1 MEESI
6 FKKFPDPDI
15 LLANSKNMDNSVLQ
29 VNGHFHTPY
38 SFSAFSEIR
47 QAFDMAEK
55 EKVDVLGIND
65 FYTMDG
71 YREFSDWAE
80 IFKIFPLY
88 NIEFMALQKDLQ
100 MKGIRVNDPN
110 NPGRT
115 YFSGKGLKYPVT
127 LKGSVKERLQNIQ
140 NGSNC
145 QTREMI
151 EKLNNFLKELKVDIS
166 FSFDEVKSKYA
177 RNLLRERH
185 IAKALREKIAEVFP
199 EEEDQKSF
207 YLKLFSG
214 KNVKSSLNDEVSLE
228 NEIRSNLLKS
238 GGKAFVAEDD
248 NAFLSLEQVI
258 EIIIKAGGIPCYPVL
273 LDNNK
278 GEYTDYECDFDKL
291 YKNLISKKIYSLEL
305 IPGRNRPENFERFV
319 NFFNNKGFVITFG
332 TEHNTP
338 RLDPITV
345 LDGNKKPLSDE
356 MKKISYEG
364 ACIIAAHQY
373 LVSRGEK
380 GYLKKNG
387 RARLEERN
395 YYINLGNIV
404 IKHFIAEL

>member
-15 LLANSKNMDNSVLQ
+15 LLANSKNVDNSVLQ

-38 SFSAFSEIR
+38 SFSAFSQIR

-55 EKVDVLGIND
+55 ENVDVLGIND

-115 YFSGKGLKYPVT
+115 YFSGKGLKFPIT

-166 FSFDEVKSKYA
+166 FSFDEVKNKYA
-177 RNLLRERH
+177 RNL
-185 IAKALREKIAEVFP
+185 F
-199 EEEDQKSF
+199 
-207 YLKLFSG
+207 LK
-214 KNVKSSLNDEVSLE
+214 
-228 NEIRSNLLKS
+228 
-238 GGKAFVAEDD
+238 
-248 NAFLSLEQVI
+248 
-258 EIIIKAGGIPCYPVL
+258 
-273 LDNNK
+273 
-278 GEYTDYECDFDKL
+278 
-291 YKNLISKKIYSLEL
+291 KKI
-305 IPGRNRPENFERFV
+305 RN
-319 NFFNNKGFVITFG
+319 
-332 TEHNTP
+332 
-338 RLDPITV
+338 L
-345 LDGNKKPLSDE
+345 
-356 MKKISYEG
+356 
-364 ACIIAAHQY
+364 
-373 LVSRGEK
+373 
-380 GYLKKNG
+380 
-387 RARLEERN
+387 
-395 YYINLGNIV
+395 
-404 IKHFIAEL
+404 FI

>member
-6 FKKFPDPDI
+6 FKKFPNPDVMI
-15 LLANSKNMDNSVLQ
+15 TDSKNIDNLVLQ
-29 VNGHFHTPY
+29 INGHIHTPY
-38 SFSAFSEIR
+38 SYSAFSEIR
-47 QAFDMAEK
+47 QSFDMAEK

-71 YREFSDWAE
+71 YREFSEWAE
-80 IFKIFPLY
+80 IYQIFPLY

-100 MKGIRVNDPN
+100 SKGIRVNDPN

-127 LKGSVKERLQNIQ
+127 LSGSVLERLQNVQ
-140 NGSNC
+140 KGSNS
-145 QTREMI
+145 QTREML
-151 EKLNNFLKELKVDIS
+151 EKLNAFLKELNVDIS
-166 FSFDEVKSKYA
+166 FSFDEVKKKYA

-185 IAKALREKIAEVFP
+185 IAKALREKIAEVFID
-199 EEEDQKSF
+199 EEKQKAF
-207 YLKLFSG
+207 YVKLFSG
-214 KNVKSSLNDEVSLE
+214 KEVKSSIKDEVGLE

-248 NAFLSLEQVI
+248 QAFLSLEQVI

-273 LDNNK
+273 LDNAK
-278 GEYTDYECDFDKL
+278 GEFTDFEGDFDELHKKL
-291 YKNLISKKIYSLEL
+291 LSKKIYSLEL
-305 IPGRNRPENFERFV
+305 IPGRNSPEIFEKFV
-319 NFFNNKGFVITFG
+319 KFFNEKGFVITFG

-364 ACIIAAHQY
+364 ACVIAAHQY
-373 LVSRGEK
+373 LVSIGEK
-380 GYLKKNG
+380 GYLKENG
-387 RARLEERN
+387 RARLEERK
-395 YYINLGNIV
+395 YFINLGNIV
-404 IKHFIAEL
+404 IKHFIAEG

>member
-6 FKKFPDPDI
+6 FKKFPNPDVMT
-15 LLANSKNMDNSVLQ
+15 ADSETVDNLVLQ

-47 QAFDMAEK
+47 QSFDMARK

-71 YREFSDWAE
+71 YREFSEWAE
-80 IFKIFPLY
+80 IYKIFPLY

-100 MKGIRVNDPN
+100 KKGIRVNDPN

-127 LKGSVKERLQNIQ
+127 LSGSVLERLQNVQ
-140 NGSNC
+140 KGSNS
-145 QTREMI
+145 QTREMVG
-151 EKLNNFLKELKVDIS
+151 KLNDFLKELKVDIS
-166 FSFDEVKSKYA
+166 FSFDEVKKKYA

-199 EEEDQKSF
+199 DEEKQKAF
-207 YLKLFSG
+207 YVKLFSG
-214 KNVKSSLNDEVSLE
+214 KAVKSSMNDEVGLE

-248 NAFLSLEQVI
+248 QAFLSLEQVI
-258 EIIIKAGGIPCYPVL
+258 EIIINAGGIPCYPVL
-273 LDNNK
+273 LDNAK
-278 GEYTDYECDFDKL
+278 GEFTDFEGDFDEL
-291 YKNLISKKIYSLEL
+291 YKNLVGKKIYSIEL
-305 IPGRNRPENFERFV
+305 IPGRNRPGMLEKFV
-319 NFFNNKGFVITFG
+319 NFFNEKSFVITFG

-345 LDGNKKPLSDE
+345 FDGNKKPLSDE

-364 ACIIAAHQY
+364 ACVIAAHQY
-373 LVSRGEK
+373 LVSKGEK

-395 YYINLGNIV
+395 YFVILGNIV
-404 IKHFIAEL
+404 IKHFIAE

>member
-1 MEESI
+1 
-6 FKKFPDPDI
+6 
-15 LLANSKNMDNSVLQ
+15 
-29 VNGHFHTPY
+29 
-38 SFSAFSEIR
+38 
-47 QAFDMAEK
+47 
-55 EKVDVLGIND
+55 
-65 FYTMDG
+65 
-71 YREFSDWAE
+71 
-80 IFKIFPLY
+80 
-88 NIEFMALQKDLQ
+88 
-100 MKGIRVNDPN
+100 
-110 NPGRT
+110 
-115 YFSGKGLKYPVT
+115 
-127 LKGSVKERLQNIQ
+127 
-140 NGSNC
+140 
-145 QTREMI
+145 
-151 EKLNNFLKELKVDIS
+151 
-166 FSFDEVKSKYA
+166 
-177 RNLLRERH
+177 
-185 IAKALREKIAEVFP
+185 
-199 EEEDQKSF
+199 
-207 YLKLFSG
+207 LFSG

-278 GEYTDYECDFDKL
+278 GEYTDYERDFDQL
-291 YKNLISKKIYSLEL
+291 YKNLISKKIYSVEL

-373 LVSRGEK
+373 LVSKGEK

-395 YYINLGNIV
+395 NFVILGNIV
-404 IKHFIAEL
+404 IKHFITEL

>member
-15 LLANSKNMDNSVLQ
+15 LLANSKNVDNSVLQ

-38 SFSAFSEIR
+38 SFSAFSQIR

-55 EKVDVLGIND
+55 ENVDVLGIND

-115 YFSGKGLKYPVT
+115 YFSGKGLKFPIT

-166 FSFDEVKSKYA
+166 FSFDEVKNKYA

-185 IAKALREKIAEVFP
+185 IAKALREKISEVFP

-278 GEYTDYECDFDKL
+278 GEYTDYERDFDQL
-291 YKNLISKKIYSLEL
+291 YKNLISKKIYSVEL

-373 LVSRGEK
+373 LVSKGEK

-395 YYINLGNIV
+395 NFVILGNIV
-404 IKHFIAEL
+404 IKHFITEL